1 MGFNRFHR
9 PTGTAMVYASN
20 RDAYGRDYDGKIVDE
35 NMIILR
41 KRIQE
46 MRIEKTNHEPEPPSH
61 WMEWEKQYYVRIC
74 EAMELLQSEVMNTR
88 PSLALGM
95 VARSLIMLSVPTSM
109 VVIMFHL
116 VEVAKGILEAGITDP

>member
-1 MGFNRFHR
+1 
-9 PTGTAMVYASN
+9 
-20 RDAYGRDYDGKIVDE
+20 
-35 NMIILR
+35 
-41 KRIQE
+41 
-46 MRIEKTNHEPEPPSH
+46 
-61 WMEWEKQYYVRIC
+61 MEWEKQYYVRIC
-74 EAMELLQSEVMNTR
+74 EAMELLQFEVMNTR